1 MTVPRQSFHLTGPS
15 QTLDPRVNAVRG
27 DLADIALAG
36 ILFAPHYA
44 APVERRCA
52 AAFAPM
58 FDKPN
63 GVQTSELLQAELFQ
77 MFDVAGGWAWG
88 YSVHDHYV
96 GYVQADALVA
106 NTALPSEPSGTDPVS
121 LAETFIGMTYH
132 WGGRG
137 GAGIDCSGLIQ
148 RALAAAGIAAPR
160 DSDMQQDALGTAL
173 AEGETLK
180 RGDLIFFPGHVGI
193 MADANTLVHATRHHG
208 KTLAEPLAD
217 VIARIAN
224 DHSAPVLARKR
235 IAR

>member
-1 MTVPRQSFHLTGPS
+1 MTVSRQSFHLTGPS

-52 AAFAPM
+52 ASFAPM

-63 GVQTSELLQAELFQ
+63 GVQSSELLQGELFHLL
-77 MFDVAGGWAWG
+77 DVAGGWAWG
-88 YSVHDHYV
+88 FSAHDHYV
-96 GYVQADALVA
+96 GYVQADALAAHTVL
-106 NTALPSEPSGTDPVS
+106 TTEPSGADPVS
-121 LAETFIGMTYH
+121 FAETFLGMTYH

-160 DSDMQQDALGTAL
+160 DSDMQQNVLGAALP
-173 AEGETLK
+173 EGETLK
-180 RGDLIFFPGHVGI
+180 RGDLVFFPGHVGI
-193 MADANTLVHATRHHG
+193 MADASTLIHATRHHG

-217 VIARIAN
+217 VIARIAI
-224 DHSAPVLARKR
+224 DHAVPVVARKR